1 MTTEE
6 KLQNF
11 YHHSIDSA
19 ASEAQ
24 RLISEHQAALD
35 KIFEEHKA
43 LRQQQA
49 AEEEA
54 AETEKLKREANKTL
68 SAEQLS
74 IRRRVSRRTLELR
87 QMLFNEVR
95 QKMTDFKK
103 TDEYITYLKE
113 RIREARE
120 FASGDDVRLYLDP
133 SDEAL
138 KDRLEEMSGITLSV
152 SETPFLGG
160 IRAVIPQKNIL
171 IDHSFESLIRE
182 EQETF
187 LFHGGMKHE

>member
-24 RLISEHQAALD
+24 RLISEHQEALD

-49 AEEEA
+49 KEEEA

-74 IRRRVSRRTLELR
+74 IRRRVSQRTLELK
-87 QMLFNEVR
+87 QMLFDEVR
-95 QKMTDFKK
+95 QKMTDLKK
-103 TDEYITYLKE
+103 TDDYIVYLKA
-113 RIREARE
+113 RIGETLQ

-138 KDRLEEMSGITLSV
+138 RDRLEEMAGITLLI

-187 LFHGGMKHE
+187 LFHGGMTHE